1 MTNQRHR
8 TALNHDA
15 LIVEKLSGDPQLLDR
30 FLQVR
35 EASGKHSD
43 IAREGNRRSTDL
55 DVEEKRAPEK
65 RWSEAEVASLV
76 YWINDLLEEFRGAAE
91 NGDDFRQVRTRC
103 STDDRLL
110 KDLMFVKVHR
120 QVDTLRA
127 ETVAEDT
134 RCQEQ
139 RPAAAS
145 RQQPSLAEKKRLGR
159 IPRDVLRRLPVQVDP
174 ATGETTALCE
184 AIEDGRPNKAL
195 DPYRLRTST
204 ALTWNGDRDR
214 KHDDH
219 RQTITDRADGIYVR
233 YLEAFATAKTQ
244 GIHLE
249 PSKKKDADPNEAVRT
264 SHDLSF
270 PKNDSVNSSFITD
283 SVPRVCYE
291 SVVRIARRIENLTNS
306 GYEGRIFML
315 KGDVKGAFRHLRV
328 RANQVFRIAACLKE
342 LGIII
347 IGMVAPFGWAGS
359 PPCYA

>member
-35 EASGKHSD
+35 EASG
-43 IAREGNRRSTDL
+43 NTVVL
-55 DVEEKRAPEK
+55 PEK
-65 RWSEAEVASLV
+65 VIDAQRIWTLKRNVHQRNEYCCAELVELAERIVEFTEETLMRVKWSEAEVASLV

-91 NGDDFRQVRTRC
+91 NGDGFRQVRTRC

-159 IPRDVLRRLPVQVDP
+159 IPRDVLRRLPVQQ
-174 ATGETTALCE
+174 
-184 AIEDGRPNKAL
+184 
-195 DPYRLRTST
+195 ST

-347 IGMVAPFGWAGS
+347 IGMVAPCGWAGS

>member
-1 MTNQRHR
+1 MADRIKHWI
-8 TALNHDA
+8 
-15 LIVEKLSGDPQLLDR
+15 LID
-30 FLQVR
+30 
-35 EASGKHSD
+35 
-43 IAREGNRRSTDL
+43 
-55 DVEEKRAPEK
+55 
-65 RWSEAEVASLV
+65 
-76 YWINDLLEEFRGAAE
+76 
-91 NGDDFRQVRTRC
+91 
-103 STDDRLL
+103 
-110 KDLMFVKVHR
+110 
-120 QVDTLRA
+120 
-127 ETVAEDT
+127 
-134 RCQEQ
+134 
-139 RPAAAS
+139 
-145 RQQPSLAEKKRLGR
+145 
-159 IPRDVLRRLPVQVDP
+159 
-174 ATGETTALCE
+174 CE
-184 AIEDGRPNKAL
+184 R
-195 DPYRLRTST
+195 T

-214 KHDDH
+214 KHDDQ

-328 RANQVFRIAACLKE
+328 RANQGFRIAACLKE

>member
-65 RWSEAEVASLV
+65 RVLLCGTKVASLV

-159 IPRDVLRRLPVQVDP
+159 IPRDVLRRLPVQ
-174 ATGETTALCE
+174 
-184 AIEDGRPNKAL
+184 
-195 DPYRLRTST
+195 ST

>member
-1 MTNQRHR
+1 MGGVEPIPATIGESFSPPPVQQLRQELPSKSAKNSDRDQLAGLFDPFVDDDDGLPVGASVDEQTRLRPHEHAASKKRSRDQPREFGVLPHGAMTNQRHR

-43 IAREGNRRSTDL
+43 IARE
-55 DVEEKRAPEK
+55 VELAERIVEFTEETLMRVK
-65 RWSEAEVASLV
+65 WSEAEVASLV

-91 NGDDFRQVRTRC
+91 NGDGFRQVRTRC

-174 ATGETTALCE
+174 ATGETTALCM
-184 AIEDGRPNKAL
+184 
-195 DPYRLRTST
+195 RLR
-204 ALTWNGDRDR
+204 
-214 KHDDH
+214 
-219 RQTITDRADGIYVR
+219 
-233 YLEAFATAKTQ
+233 
-244 GIHLE
+244 
-249 PSKKKDADPNEAVRT
+249 
-264 SHDLSF
+264 
-270 PKNDSVNSSFITD
+270 
-283 SVPRVCYE
+283 
-291 SVVRIARRIENLTNS
+291 
-306 GYEGRIFML
+306 
-315 KGDVKGAFRHLRV
+315 
-328 RANQVFRIAACLKE
+328 
-342 LGIII
+342 
-347 IGMVAPFGWAGS
+347 
-359 PPCYA
+359 